1 MLKIIVKRRGSS
13 VYGNPFYT
21 VIGLEGT
28 EKEIQDAYNM
38 DIIRDYKKGTEL
50 LRNSSYVYTVNNDK
64 KEITKGKRKVRSI
77 VFKIVDEWH
86 V

>member
-50 LRNSSYVYTVNNDK
+50 LRNSSYVYTVNNKPTK
-64 KEITKGKRKVRSI
+64 KENKKGCI
-77 VFKIVDEWH
+77 EYQILDEWH